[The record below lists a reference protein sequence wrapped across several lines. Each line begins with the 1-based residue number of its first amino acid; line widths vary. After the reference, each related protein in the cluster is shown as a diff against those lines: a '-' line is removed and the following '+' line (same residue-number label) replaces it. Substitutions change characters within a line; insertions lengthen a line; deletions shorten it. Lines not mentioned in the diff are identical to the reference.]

1 MYYPIKLKEFTKD
14 SINNIDIDEDLLKEL
29 LIKNILE
36 CPYSTFPYMSG
47 KNSKESQELYGCGN
61 CVAMSINLQQLLK
74 KHNIKSKLVPA
85 TIPKMY
91 YMPDFLDVS
100 HVAVL
105 ILKNNA
111 EAYLID
117 PAFYFLEPM
126 KININDR
133 ENHGISW
140 QNVYRGIEEDLTY
153 NTQMLNEDLK
163 YNDYQT
169 IPENTY
175 MVETFRTNDTSDKWR
190 YYLTEIKNPD
200 NAISSFNLTSKK
212 FPFMATLDDKLKLKL
227 FIKYLDRDN
236 VKIKYDGN
244 ELYTGDYD
252 NIPDDIIQ
260 TIRPQL
266 SKHFGKTYKDSIKC
280 PANADTKIYKL
291 TDTIKKKKRKSSTK
305 RKKHKSSTKK
315 NTKSVKF
322 KSNNSYI

>member
-1 MYYPIKLKEFTKD
+1 
-14 SINNIDIDEDLLKEL
+14 
-29 LIKNILE
+29 
-36 CPYSTFPYMSG
+36 MSG

-61 CVAMSINLQQLLK
+61 CVAMSINLQKILK
-74 KHNIKSKLVPA
+74 KHNIKSNLVPA

-105 ILKNNA
+105 ILKSDN
-111 EAYLID
+111 EGYLID

-126 KININDR
+126 KININDG
-133 ENHGISW
+133 ENRGISW
-140 QNVYRGIEEDLTY
+140 QNVYRGEEEDLTY
-153 NTQMLNEDLK
+153 NIKHLTEELK

-175 MVETFRTNDTSDKWR
+175 MVETFRTDDTSDKWR

-212 FPFMATLDDKLKLKL
+212 FPFMATLDDNLKLKL
-227 FIKYLDRDN
+227 FIKYLDRN
-236 VKIKYDGN
+236 NLKIKYDGN

-252 NIPDDIIQ
+252 NIPDDIME
-260 TIRPQL
+260 TISPQL
-266 SKHFGKTYKDSIKC
+266 KKHFGKSYKNSIRC

-305 RKKHKSSTKK
+305 KKKRKPSSKK
-315 NTKSVKF
+315 NNKSVKF
-322 KSNNSYI
+322 KSNISYI

>member
-1 MYYPIKLKEFTKD
+1 MYYPIKLKAFTQK

-29 LIKNILE
+29 LLKNILE

-61 CVAMSINLQQLLK
+61 CVAMSINLQKLLK
-74 KHNIKSKLVPA
+74 KHNIKSNLVPA

-105 ILKNNA
+105 ILKSDN
-111 EAYLID
+111 EGYLID

-126 KININDR
+126 KININDG
-133 ENHGISW
+133 ENRGISW
-140 QNVYRGIEEDLTY
+140 QNVYRGEEEDLTY
-153 NTQMLNEDLK
+153 NIKHLTEELK

-175 MVETFRTNDTSDKWR
+175 MVETFRTDDTSDKWR

-212 FPFMATLDDKLKLKL
+212 FPFMATLDDNLKLKL
-227 FIKYLDRDN
+227 FIKYLDIDN
-236 VKIKYDGN
+236 LKIKYDGN
-244 ELYTGDYD
+244 EVYTGDYD
-252 NIPDDIIQ
+252 NIPDDIME
-260 TIRPQL
+260 TISPYLR
-266 SKHFGKTYKDSIKC
+266 KHFGKSYKNSIRC

-291 TDTIKKKKRKSSTK
+291 TDTIKKRKRKSSTK
-305 RKKHKSSTKK
+305 KKKRKPSSKK
-315 NTKSVKF
+315 NNKSVKF
-322 KSNNSYI
+322 KSNISYI

>member
-1 MYYPIKLKEFTKD
+1 MYYPIKLKAFTQK

-29 LIKNILE
+29 LLKNILE

-61 CVAMSINLQQLLK
+61 CVAMSINLQKLLK
-74 KHNIKSKLVPA
+74 KHNIKSNLVPA

-105 ILKNNA
+105 ILKSDN

-126 KININDR
+126 KININDG
-133 ENHGISW
+133 ENRGISW
-140 QNVYRGIEEDLTY
+140 QNVYRGEEEDLTY
-153 NTQMLNEDLK
+153 NIKHLTEELK

-175 MVETFRTNDTSDKWR
+175 MVETFRTDDTSDKWR

-212 FPFMATLDDKLKLKL
+212 FPFMATLDDNLKIKL
-227 FIKYLDRDN
+227 FIKYLDIDN
-236 VKIKYDGN
+236 LKIKYDGN
-244 ELYTGDYD
+244 EVYTGDYD
-252 NIPDDIIQ
+252 NIPDDIME
-260 TIRPQL
+260 TISPYLR
-266 SKHFGKTYKDSIKC
+266 KHFGKSYKNSIRC

-291 TDTIKKKKRKSSTK
+291 NDTIKKRKRMSSTK
-305 RKKHKSSTKK
+305 KKKLKSSTKK
-315 NTKSVKF
+315 NNKSVKF
-322 KSNNSYI
+322 KSNISYI

>member
-1 MYYPIKLKEFTKD
+1 MYYPIKLKAFTQK

-29 LIKNILE
+29 LLKNILE

-61 CVAMSINLQQLLK
+61 CVAMSINLQKLLK
-74 KHNIKSKLVPA
+74 KHNIKSNLVPA
-85 TIPKMY
+85 TIPNMY

-105 ILKNNA
+105 ILKSDN
-111 EAYLID
+111 EGYLID

-126 KININDR
+126 KININDG
-133 ENHGISW
+133 ENRGISW
-140 QNVYRGIEEDLTY
+140 QNVYRGEEEDLTY
-153 NTQMLNEDLK
+153 NIKHLTEELK

-175 MVETFRTNDTSDKWR
+175 MVETFRTDDTSDKWR

-212 FPFMATLDDKLKLKL
+212 FPFMATLDDNLKLKL
-227 FIKYLDRDN
+227 FIKYLDRN
-236 VKIKYDGN
+236 NLKIKYDGN
-244 ELYTGDYD
+244 ELYTGNYD
-252 NIPDDIIQ
+252 NIPDDIME
-260 TIRPQL
+260 TISPQL
-266 SKHFGKTYKDSIKC
+266 KKHFGKSYKNSIRC

-291 TDTIKKKKRKSSTK
+291 TDSIKKKKRQYSTKKRKRKSSTK
-305 RKKHKSSTKK
+305 K
-315 NTKSVKF
+315 NNKSVKF
-322 KSNNSYI
+322 KSNISYI